1 MNQTVED
8 GKTVLVDGPAS
19 VTVLLGKVEVFGS
32 VMRNTRKVVIRE
44 GKRLPFA
51 VKEKAIFDVSLGEN
65 AKVKEV
71 DGDTIP
77 SSWIRAYEDLS
88 SLQVRPAIAL
98 VLGAVDSGKTGFC
111 TYLINKL
118 LNEKQRVVI
127 LDGDLGQSDVG
138 PPCTIAYAFVTKP
151 VTDLFNLEARNAFF
165 VGVTSPSK
173 AIDNVIEGL
182 ASLKEEVLSDN
193 PSFIVINTD
202 GWVLGEE
209 AINYK
214 VKLVEQLS
222 PDIVFC
228 IQQKDE
234 LVPVL
239 NALEKFRRV
248 PIDLPSTIR
257 QRNREKRRSLR
268 ELGYMKYLKNAK
280 VRSIPLS
287 WLRIEADDWI
297 GSSIIQRDFR
307 QARKIYELLG
317 MKPIHFAELRDKFC
331 IIIGGRRWIN
341 PEAIKKVEEF
351 TRKKVVVVREGEEQG
366 LLTALYDS
374 ERQFL
379 GIGVLREINYKRRTV
394 KVYTAISKDISII
407 ATGRVKLDKNL
418 REIAVLEE

>member
-214 VKLVEQLS
+214 VKLIEQLS

>member
-1 MNQTVED
+1 MDQKVED

-32 VMRNTRKVVIRE
+32 VLRNTRKVVIRE
-44 GKRLPFA
+44 GKRLPFV

-77 SSWIRAYEDLS
+77 LSWIRAYEDLS

-98 VLGAVDSGKTGFC
+98 VLGAVDSGKTSFC

-173 AIDNVIEGL
+173 AIDKVIGGL
-182 ASLKEEVLSDN
+182 ASLKKEVLSDN

-214 VKLVEQLS
+214 VQLVEQLS

-234 LVPVL
+234 LVPIL
-239 NALEKFRRV
+239 NALEKFRSV
-248 PIDLPSTIR
+248 IIDLPSTIR

-280 VRSIPLS
+280 VRSIPLN

-317 MKPIHFAELRDKFC
+317 MKPTHFAELRDKFC

-351 TRKKVVVVREGEEQG
+351 TKKKVVVIREGEEQG

-374 ERQFL
+374 EMQFL

-394 KVYTAISKDISII
+394 QIYTAISKDISII

-418 REIAVLEE
+418 REIPFLEE

>member
-1 MNQTVED
+1 MDQKVED

-32 VMRNTRKVVIRE
+32 VLRNTRKVVIRE

-77 SSWIRAYEDLS
+77 SSWIKAYEDLS
-88 SLQVRPAIAL
+88 SLQVRPVIAL
-98 VLGAVDSGKTGFC
+98 VLGAVDSGKTSFC

-214 VKLVEQLS
+214 VQLIEQLS

-287 WLRIEADDWI
+287 WLRIKADDWI
-297 GSSIIQRDFR
+297 GSSIIRKDFR

-331 IIIGGRRWIN
+331 IIIGRRRWIN

-351 TRKKVVVVREGEEQG
+351 TRKKVVVIREGEEQG

>member
-1 MNQTVED
+1 MNHKVED
-8 GKTVLVDGPAS
+8 GKTMLVEGSAS
-19 VTVLLGKVEVFGS
+19 VTVLSGKVEVFGS
-32 VMRNTRKVVIRE
+32 MLRTTRKVVIRE

-51 VKEKAIFDVSLGEN
+51 VKENAIFDVSLGEN

-71 DGDTIP
+71 DGNTIP

-98 VLGAVDSGKTGFC
+98 VLGAVDSGKTSFC
-111 TYLINKL
+111 TYVINKL
-118 LNEKQRVVI
+118 LNKKQRVVI

-173 AIDNVIEGL
+173 AIEKVIKGL
-182 ASLKEEVLSDN
+182 ASLKKEALGDN
-193 PSFIVINTD
+193 PIFIVINTD

-214 VKLVEQLS
+214 VQLIEQLS
-222 PDIVFC
+222 PDIIFC
-228 IQQKDE
+228 IQQKNE

-257 QRNREKRRSLR
+257 RRNREKRRSLR

-280 VRSIPLS
+280 VHSIPLN
-287 WLRIEADDWI
+287 WLRIEADNWI
-297 GSSIIQRDFR
+297 SSSIIQRDFS
-307 QARKIYELLG
+307 QARRIYELLG
-317 MKPIHFAELRDKFC
+317 TKPIHFVELQDKFC
-331 IIIGGRRWIN
+331 IIIGKRRWIN
-341 PEAIKKVEEF
+341 PEAIKKAEEF
-351 TRKKVVVVREGEEQG
+351 TRKKIVVIREGEEQG
-366 LLTALYDS
+366 LLTALYNS
-374 ERQFL
+374 EKQFL
-379 GIGVLREINYKRRTV
+379 GIGVLLEINYKRRIV
-394 KVYTAISKDISII
+394 KVYTAISKDVSII

-418 REIAVLEE
+418 REIAVLQE